1 VPHAVLSYE
10 VAVYSVDSDLCR
22 LSGLPA
28 YDQTALLNLGSDLG
42 DAGREVILRR
52 IKLLGDVA
60 GQILADCEPAP
71 KDFLEELDR
80 RLAAERKAT
89 HYRVT

>member
-1 VPHAVLSYE
+1 M
-10 VAVYSVDSDLCR
+10 DSDLSR

-28 YDQTALLNLGSDLG
+28 YDETALLNLGSDLG
-42 DAGREVILRR
+42 DAGREQVLRR

-60 GQILADCEPAP
+60 AQILDDCEPAP

-80 RLAAERKAT
+80 RLAAERRAT
-89 HYRVT
+89 QYRVT